1 MKRLLFILPII
12 AFAGLAAFLGFGL
25 TQDPKQLPSQLIDRP
40 LPEFAL
46 PGIADTADGGQE
58 QLQGFAS
65 ASFKGEPRLLNI
77 WASWCAACP
86 QEHPVLTRI
95 ASEGFPVYGVAWK
108 DKPEDSRAWLAR
120 YGNPYAGVAA
130 DQAGRTAIDLGVT
143 GVPETFIVDKKGRV
157 RFKQIGP
164 ISPEVWEGQIKPL
177 MQQLRAEA

>member
-1 MKRLLFILPII
+1 MKRLLFILPVI

-25 TQDPKQLPSQLIDRP
+25 TQDPKELPSQLIDRP

-46 PGIADTADGGQE
+46 PGIEAGG
-58 QLQGFAS
+58 GFAS

-86 QEHPVLTRI
+86 QEHPMLTQI
-95 ASEGFPVYGVAWK
+95 AREGWPVYGIAWK
-108 DKPEDSRAWLAR
+108 DKPADSREWLAR

-130 DQAGRTAIDLGVT
+130 DEQGRTAIDLGVT

>member
-25 TQDPKQLPSQLIDRP
+25 TKDPKALPSQLIDRP
-40 LPEFAL
+40 LPEFVL
-46 PGIADTADGGQE
+46 PGIADTPGGGP
-58 QLQGFAS
+58 GFAS

-86 QEHPVLTRI
+86 QEHPVLERI
-95 ASEGFPVYGVAWK
+95 AAEGFPVYGIAWK
-108 DKPEDSRAWLAR
+108 DKPADSRAWLAR

-130 DQAGRTAIDLGVT
+130 DEQGRTAIDLGVT
-143 GVPETFIVDKKGRV
+143 GVPETFIIDRKGRV

-164 ISPEVWEGQIKPL
+164 ISPEVWEDQIKPL
-177 MQQLRAEA
+177 MQQLRAET